1 MLQVAILAPART
13 PARLRFGT
21 SGEDGGVGSC
31 WMGSPIEIIATR
43 RPEVEVWFAKRDGQ
57 IKSSQCPKLAWTC
70 AFFHQTASWLQ
81 WLQLHVYIYIIC
93 LVKFMEAH

>member
-31 WMGSPIEIIATR
+31 WMGSPIATR

-57 IKSSQCPKLAWTC
+57 IKSLQCTKLPWTC
-70 AFFHQTASWLQ
+70 AFIHQTASWLQ
-81 WLQLHVYIYIIC
+81 WLQLHVYIIC